1 MPMKSLFLCF
11 LAASLATLGACSRDR
26 TRTHDHDALTII
38 SEREIANPNDQDRS
52 GVVTLTN
59 ASLVAS
65 EAAIDRIVNS
75 RCARE
80 VACNNIGAGKLF
92 ASGEM
97 CAREA
102 RSRMYD
108 ELKSMTCWAGVDSK
122 RLDECLDSIRGKSCA
137 DPVDAVNRIAACRA
151 NELCLKAELPR

>member
-1 MPMKSLFLCF
+1 MKSVFLFF

-26 TRTHDHDALTII
+26 SRTHDRDPLSII
-38 SEREIANPNDQDRS
+38 SEREITNPNDQDRS
-52 GVVTLTN
+52 GVLTLTS
-59 ASLVAS
+59 ASLIAS
-65 EAAIDRIVNS
+65 DAAVDRIVNS

-80 VACNNIGAGKLF
+80 VACSNIGPGKLF

-102 RSRMYD
+102 RSRMHE
-108 ELKSMTCWAGVDSK
+108 ELMSMTCWAGVDGK
-122 RLDECLDSIRGKSCA
+122 KLDACLDSIRGHGCE
-137 DPVDAVNRIAACRA
+137 DPVDAVNRLAACRA